1 MEIRINR
8 QALYQY
14 LWIYIV
20 IQFIGGRLA
29 TALGSDLFMGGILI
43 LAAIHIVLH
52 KSLLETESLM
62 IGVLIGMMVLMC
74 STIFLTSGG
83 LSLASSLSVIVRFLA
98 VMVAMTIDRERFLHR
113 FLKMVFVFSC
123 ISLILFVFVQIVG
136 ESVAIGTL
144 FSKLYEI
151 RNGSS
156 WLGNSYGLFLICYNF
171 MDASRNAY
179 MFGEPG
185 EYQMLIM
192 LALYFLVF
200 KEKEMDEKTKKK
212 YLMVFLITMLTI
224 QSTTGFF
231 SLVVFVV
238 CVLLSNAKI
247 IHKNIKRVILLLT
260 LLACTYLMF
269 FAGENGILYTAVL
282 NKITNASGNL
292 DLGATTGGDRV
303 ASILA
308 FTRIVATVPTSL
320 IFGVGYRGVVQY
332 IGQFS
337 CSGIVNSIIMFGIFT
352 CTLMYGYMIRNIVK
366 YSSNGF
372 EIIFVLFMVI
382 NNGLSQPDLLAIT
395 GVIASCYGV
404 LVQRYL
410 KTIEQGE
417 RI

>member
-8 QALYQY
+8 QAIYQY

-29 TALGSDLFMGGILI
+29 TALGSDLFMGGVLI

-52 KSLLETESLM
+52 KSLLETESLT
-62 IGVLIGMMVLMC
+62 IGVLTGMMVLMC

-98 VMVAMTIDRERFLHR
+98 VMVAMAIDRERFLHR
-113 FLKMVFVFSC
+113 FLQMVYIFSC
-123 ISLILFVFVQIVG
+123 ISLILFAFVQIVG
-136 ESVAIGTL
+136 QSVAIGTL

-156 WLGNSYGLFLICYNF
+156 WVGNSYGLFLICYNF

-192 LALYFLVF
+192 SALYFLVF
-200 KEKEMDEKTKKK
+200 KEKEMAEKTKKK

-247 IHKNIKRVILLLT
+247 IHKNTKRVILLLT
-260 LLACTYLMF
+260 VLACTYMMF
-269 FAGENGILYTAVL
+269 FAGENSILYTAVL
-282 NKITNASGNL
+282 NKITNASGKL

-303 ASILA
+303 SSILGLV
-308 FTRIVATVPTSL
+308 RIATTAPGSL

-332 IGQFS
+332 FGTFS

-366 YSSNGF
+366 YSRNGF
-372 EIIFVLFMVI
+372 EIIFILFMII

-404 LVQRYL
+404 FVQRYGN
-410 KTIEQGE
+410 TIEKGE
-417 RI
+417 GI